1 MNKCTADNL
10 DKDLSQYPVFHFAVA
25 YEGTR
30 YAGWQIQP
38 ETSTIQHEI
47 EWRLNNLY
55 GTDFAIH
62 GTSRTDAG
70 VHALDQHFSFIPPF
84 RQRYTPD
91 KLKFLLNRWLP
102 KDIRIHTAKTESSN
116 FHARK
121 SAQAKSYVY
130 AVRDCENYNPFE
142 NRYVWSVRHRLNC
155 RRMQQAADMLKGKHD
170 FAMFAANRGIED
182 YSTERHIHRLEIKQ
196 QSGHTYIVVIGA
208 SFLYK
213 MVRSLVGYLVLQPG
227 RLGKWTPEALE
238 KILNSSG
245 RPPTVQ
251 TAPAHGLFLD
261 KVFFAEGALW
271 NHTPTLPPYTVNFTS
286 K

>member
-1 MNKCTADNL
+1 MNNGTTETMDN
-10 DKDLSQYPVFHFAVA
+10 STPQYPVFHFAVA

-38 ETSTIQHEI
+38 ETSTVQYEI
-47 EWRLNNLY
+47 EWRLNKLY
-55 GTDFAIH
+55 DTDFAIH

-70 VHALDQHFSFIPPF
+70 VHALDQHFSFIPPHP
-84 RQRYTPD
+84 QRYTPE
-91 KLKFLLNRWLP
+91 KIKFLLNRWLP
-102 KDIRIHTAKTESSN
+102 KDIRIHTANTETPE

-121 SAQAKSYVY
+121 SAQAKSYVF
-130 AVRDCENYNPFE
+130 AIRDSENYNPFE

-155 RRMQQAADMLKGKHD
+155 QRMQQAADMLKGKHD
-170 FAMFAANRGIED
+170 FAMFAANRGVEY
-182 YSTERHIHRLEIKQ
+182 YSTERLIHRLEIKHQ
-196 QSGHTYIVVIGA
+196 DEHTYIVVIGD

-227 RLGKWTPEALE
+227 RLDKWTPEALE
-238 KILNSSG
+238 KILSSPE

-261 KVFFAEGALW
+261 KVFFSKDALW
-271 NHTPTLPPYTVNFTS
+271 AHTPTLPPFTVTFTS
-286 K
+286 R